1 MIRFEWANGP
11 NVPNLQ
17 PFLEPDTINTANV
30 EIVFANVEPGY
41 AYRIEDLLPRRA
53 DGVTP
58 WEDGFSHNDL
68 SHLLFW
74 PVSILH
80 DEPYSRETLVSNV
93 AFNIHHTRVTASQ
106 HAVRVRTFPSSSAL
120 KGVGGSGS
128 DSITFGVFMES
139 NIDTVVHVNTFI
151 NESNVVEFDTQ
162 IDYFELGSVY
172 HFDNSNIR
180 LIRFEEE
187 EETLA
192 VILAE
197 PDELTGVMTVNITDP
212 SLVGETV
219 YIQQRNNNHLV
230 MTSIVRD
237 GSVRRLYKEYPSIPF
252 EDLFGDGFQVHVLE
266 FPHVDPTYDRYDV
279 FITMRNINDRYI
291 TSHAFAHT
299 VEPQKTYPS
308 FPTTPIDIRLVNKSE
323 PDNAVSFEYYPQ
335 EQGLQFHVREVGLR
349 DMYQFILYPLFTV
362 I

>member
-1 MIRFEWANGP
+1 MIRFEWSNGET
-11 NVPNLQ
+11 NLQ

-53 DGVTP
+53 DGITP

-74 PVSILH
+74 PVSILR

-120 KGVGGSGS
+120 KSLGGSGS
-128 DSITFGVFMES
+128 GGDSITFGIFMES
-139 NIDTVVHVNTFI
+139 NMDTVFHIRYRN
-151 NESNVVEFDTQ
+151 SKFDTQ

-299 VEPQKTYPS
+299 VEPQKTPPS